1 MAISGFYKSGE
12 HGDLGAYVKA
22 YVRLPRLGVQEL
34 LDFLV
39 DSGSDRTILH
49 PDANLILRNPRH
61 RLRSGMRGIA
71 TGIGGTRTYY
81 SEPAVLAFEDDQS
94 FFLQCN
100 LDIFVADPGESDI
113 AQWTPTLLG
122 RDFLNLCDVRLNH
135 SAGIVSLAPLNVN
148 ASGFVLPP

>member
-22 YVRLPRLGVQEL
+22 HVRLPRLGVQDV

-49 PDANLILRNPRH
+49 PDANLILRIPLH
-61 RLRSGMRGIA
+61 RLRSGRRGIA
-71 TGIGGTRTYY
+71 AGIGGTRNYY
-81 SEPAVLAFEDDQS
+81 SELAVLAFEDDQS
-94 FFLQCN
+94 SFLQCN
-100 LDIFVADPGESDI
+100 LDVFVAEPGESDV
-113 AQWTPTLLG
+113 AQWAPTLLG

-135 SAGIVSLAPLNVN
+135 AAGIVSLAPLNIDR
-148 ASGFVLPP
+148 SGAIQLP